1 VPIIFNSVV
10 LPPPEVPR
18 IVMNSPWL
26 IVRFTPRRAGTPSM
40 PRR

>member
-1 VPIIFNSVV
+1 
-10 LPPPEVPR
+10 VPR

-40 PRR
+40 PKR